1 MSTPPRARIALAVLF
16 AINVVNFFDRTIL
29 GAVGEP
35 LRKEWHLSDT
45 ALGTLG
51 TAFTLV
57 YAIVGLP
64 FGRLADKLNRTR
76 VLGVGVFVWSLLTAA
91 SGMCTSFA
99 QLFIVRLGVGLGE
112 ASCAPTA
119 SSLIGDLFPPNKRSN
134 AISLFMLG
142 LPCGIALSFVVG
154 GFVARSY
161 GWQAAFFVAA
171 APGFACALAAF
182 FVLREPKRGASEV
195 HDIGAQ
201 RRVGS
206 PIKIVLSIPSM
217 WPIVLSGALHNFNM
231 TAISAFLGSFLI
243 RYHHVDVARAGS
255 YGMFVYGLS
264 GVPALVL
271 GGLLA
276 DKLSARGQG
285 ARMTLASA
293 TFFLAAP
300 LTYVGIDAA
309 PGSPMAFAVPMGLG
323 VACMYVYYSATYS
336 TIQDLVEPSMRGTA
350 MAIYFCA
357 MYLLGAAIG
366 PLVMGRL
373 SDHYTLVAAAA
384 AGVSDATGPALE
396 PFKGAGLRKAMYLVP
411 ALNLAL
417 GVCMLMARRT
427 VPRDVERLRAWMSG
441 RTDEKTPG

>member
-1 MSTPPRARIALAVLF
+1 MTLPPMRAKVALFVLF

-35 LRKEWHLSDT
+35 LRKEWRLSDT

-76 VLGVGVFVWSLLTAA
+76 VLGAGVLLWSALTAA
-91 SGMCTSFA
+91 AGACTSFA
-99 QLFIVRLGVGLGE
+99 QLFVVRLGVGLGE

-119 SSLIGDLFPPNKRSN
+119 SSLIGDLFPPHKRSN
-134 AISLFMLG
+134 ALAVFMLG

-154 GFVARSY
+154 GYVARAY

-171 APGFACALAAF
+171 APGFACALAAVL
-182 FVLREPKRGASEV
+182 VLREPARGASEV
-195 HDIGAQ
+195 HDVGA
-201 RRVGS
+201 RARVGS
-206 PIKIVLSIPSM
+206 PIKLVLSIPSM

-231 TAISAFLGSFLI
+231 TAISAFIGSFLI

-255 YGMFVYGLS
+255 YAMFVYGLS
-264 GVPALVL
+264 GVPALLL
-271 GGLLA
+271 GGRLA
-276 DKLSARGQG
+276 DRLTRRGPG

-300 LTYVGIDAA
+300 LTYFGVDAA
-309 PGSPMAFAVPMGLG
+309 QGSPLAFAVPMGLG
-323 VACMYVYYSATYS
+323 VACMYVYYAATYS
-336 TIQDLVEPSMRGTA
+336 TIQELVEPSMRGTA

-366 PLVMGRL
+366 PVVVGRL
-373 SDHYTLVAAAA
+373 SDHFTLAAATA
-384 AGVSDATGPALE
+384 ANVRDTAGPALE
-396 PFKGAGLRKAMYLVP
+396 PFKGAGLRRALYLVP
-411 ALNLAL
+411 AMNLAL
-417 GVCMLMARRT
+417 GVCMLVARRT
-427 VPRDVERLRAWMSG
+427 VPRDVERLREWM
-441 RTDEKTPG
+441 RDAATAK